1 MLEFGKPKRVI
12 TEPGLQ
18 YKIPFIQNV
27 VFFDK
32 RILDI
37 DTASQEVIASD
48 QKRLVV
54 DAFARYKIVDPLLF
68 FQSVAQ
74 RGRAPTRASAP
85 CSNPRFGACSAPR
98 ALPPWCA
105 TSARQLMRTIL
116 GQVNKEAEPFGI
128 NVVDVRIKRVDLP
141 EANMQAIYRRMQT
154 ERQRQAA
161 EFRAEGEG
169 ASRRIRGTADREV
182 TVIKA
187 DATGESERIRG
198 NGDAEKNRIFAEA
211 FGQDPDFFAFY
222 RSMQAYEEA
231 LKPGD
236 TRLLLSPD
244 SEFFKYFNSSGGKA
258 VGGTPS
264 SPPPSPPD
272 AQRACGRRPMARRRS
287 RAQPQATPMPTERD
301 ISAGETPSPGPRL
314 PGSTCGARSPRCRL
328 RNERSCRRFGPR
340 PRHRRVVLGALPPP
354 RPQAAG
360 SDRGDAG
367 TEPAHGRGACRR
379 GGRSGHL
386 ARARLVRCGRATES
400 AQPLPISAMIG
411 KRCGSFDRCHSAA
424 RNRVSLRRFCFMAA
438 WIGLLFAG
446 APLFT
451 TESLA
456 RGPDFVADVAEG
468 LQDTVVNISTTQTL
482 KGSADEHAERSR
494 ARRARR
500 SRNSST
506 ISSTTRRRT
515 ACRAR

>member
-1 MLEFGKPKRVI
+1 MNRTALTLSLIVLGIAALLAYLTLFTVSQTQQALLLEFGRPKRVI

-54 DAFARYKIVDPLLF
+54 DAFARYKIVNALLF
-68 FQSVAQ
+68 FQSVANEQGANSRLGAVLESSLRRVLGAASFATVVRDQ
-74 RGRAPTRASAP
+74 REE
-85 CSNPRFGACSAPR
+85 
-98 ALPPWCA
+98 
-105 TSARQLMRTIL
+105 LMRTIL
-116 GQVNKEAEPFGI
+116 SQVNKEAEPFGI

-222 RSMQAYEEA
+222 RSMQAYQEA

-244 SEFFKYFNSSGGKA
+244 SQFFQYFNNSGGKSA
-258 VGGTPS
+258 GGSTPS
-264 SPPPSPPD
+264 SPPSKPGQTPNAPAADTDGGTLQQGAATGD
-272 AQRACGRRPMARRRS
+272 AT
-287 RAQPQATPMPTERD
+287 QAEPD
-301 ISAGETPSPGPRL
+301 ISAGETPSPGP
-314 PGSTCGARSPRCRL
+314 
-328 RNERSCRRFGPR
+328 E
-340 PRHRRVVLGALPPP
+340 
-354 RPQAAG
+354 
-360 SDRGDAG
+360 
-367 TEPAHGRGACRR
+367 
-379 GGRSGHL
+379 
-386 ARARLVRCGRATES
+386 
-400 AQPLPISAMIG
+400 
-411 KRCGSFDRCHSAA
+411 
-424 RNRVSLRRFCFMAA
+424 
-438 WIGLLFAG
+438 
-446 APLFT
+446 AP
-451 TESLA
+451 
-456 RGPDFVADVAEG
+456 
-468 LQDTVVNISTTQTL
+468 
-482 KGSADEHAERSR
+482 
-494 ARRARR
+494 
-500 SRNSST
+500 
-506 ISSTTRRRT
+506 
-515 ACRAR
+515 